1 MRYLVNISYDG
12 SNYYGW
18 SKQKKEKTIQDHLEK
33 VLSKIFKEKIL
44 IYCSG
49 RTDKGVHALNQY
61 FHFDSKLLIDPIK
74 LAFIL
79 NKFIND
85 DLYIKKIKI
94 VSEKF
99 HSRYSIKNKTY
110 LYIINTSKK
119 NPFMCN
125 QELQYNREIN
135 IDKLQIIL
143 NTFLGKHNFLS
154 FSTSILKNTTR
165 RINWIKVSKVNDKVK
180 IKINGDGFLRYMVR
194 MIISYSLIVLEGK
207 KDIDSI
213 KQLLLIPSKGSS
225 IHKANACGLYL
236 YNVYY

>member
-18 SKQKKEKTIQDHLEK
+18 SKQKHEKTIQDHLEK
-33 VLSKIFKEKIL
+33 ILSKIFKEKIS
-44 IYCSG
+44 IHCSG

-61 FHFDSKLLIDPIK
+61 FHFDSDMKINPEKLI
-74 LAFIL
+74 FIL
-79 NKFIND
+79 NKSINE
-85 DLYIKKIKI
+85 DLYIKKIKL
-94 VSEKF
+94 VDENF

-119 NPFMCN
+119 NPFMCR
-125 QELQYNREIN
+125 QELQYNKEIN
-135 IDKLQIIL
+135 SEKLQEIL
-143 NTFLGKHNFLS
+143 NTFLGKHDFLS

-165 RINWIKVSKVNDKVK
+165 EIYWIRVTKINDKIK

-194 MIISYSLIVLEGK
+194 MIVSYSLLVLEGK
-207 KDIDSI
+207 KDINSI
-213 KQLLLIPSKGSS
+213 KNLLSTPSKGSS
-225 IHKANACGLYL
+225 IHKANPCGLYL